1 MPRYTK
7 LNLTYQGKSTQ
18 DIGTVEKFTYTD
30 EACDNSDSISIVID
44 NIDNRWANGWT
55 PKLNDKIQAEI
66 IKYDVNNKP
75 AVLKCGSFVVDDF
88 SISGYPL
95 TCSIN
100 ATIKPINA
108 SFNIQPKS
116 KVWKDVTIRQIAS
129 EITSTSGLR
138 LLFECTKE
146 DKIKEL
152 EQSNET
158 DCSFLASLCNKY
170 ALQMKVY
177 SESVIIYDEEKYEEL
192 AAVAKVTPSDCTDWN
207 YNNSILGTYTGA
219 IFSYTDVKA
228 NKTYTVSVGTSER
241 LLYINESASD
251 NADAEKKALARVNEA
266 NRNLITMSLTLKEPR
281 FFVATNSIELIEFG
295 GEINGKYFITKVEHE
310 ISSNGYTVSLD
321 MRKLIARIGKATKE
335 ETKNSTG
342 KEYIIKSGETLWG
355 ISKQF
360 YGKGSEYKKIY
371 EANKTIIEETAKKY
385 GKRNSDN
392 GNFIWGG
399 TKIIIP

>member
-1 MPRYTK
+1 
-7 LNLTYQGKSTQ
+7 
-18 DIGTVEKFTYTD
+18 
-30 EACDNSDSISIVID
+30 
-44 NIDNRWANGWT
+44 
-55 PKLNDKIQAEI
+55 
-66 IKYDVNNKP
+66 
-75 AVLKCGSFVVDDF
+75 
-88 SISGYPL
+88 
-95 TCSIN
+95 
-100 ATIKPINA
+100 
-108 SFNIQPKS
+108 
-116 KVWKDVTIRQIAS
+116 
-129 EITSTSGLR
+129 
-138 LLFECTKE
+138 
-146 DKIKEL
+146 
-152 EQSNET
+152 
-158 DCSFLASLCNKY
+158 
-170 ALQMKVY
+170 
-177 SESVIIYDEEKYEEL
+177 
-192 AAVAKVTPSDCTDWN
+192 
-207 YNNSILGTYTGA
+207 
-219 IFSYTDVKA
+219 
-228 NKTYTVSVGTSER
+228 
-241 LLYINESASD
+241 
-251 NADAEKKALARVNEA
+251 
-266 NRNLITMSLTLKEPR
+266 MSLTLKEPR